1 MRHSIRPLKQP
12 VSERT
17 TSGSIPMSQGLIDR
31 LKRFEGFRRY
41 AYQCSQ
47 GKLTIGYGT
56 MIERGGY
63 GVPEHIAEAL
73 LIEYTEQLTRRF
85 EELDW
90 FRDLDQPRREAII
103 EMAYQMGY
111 DGVLGF
117 ERMINA
123 IKAEDWGRVH
133 AEALDSRWAEQT
145 PARARDVAR
154 RIAYGW
160 TST

>member
-1 MRHSIRPLKQP
+1 
-12 VSERT
+12 
-17 TSGSIPMSQGLIDR
+17 MSQGLIDR

-41 AYQCSQ
+41 AYECSE

-56 MIERGGY
+56 MIERGGH
-63 GVPEHIAEAL
+63 GVPERIAELL
-73 LIEYTEQLTRRF
+73 LIDYAEQLTKRF
-85 EELDW
+85 DELEW
-90 FRDLDQPRREAII
+90 FQSLDQTRREAVI

-117 ERMINA
+117 KRMIAA

-133 AEALDSRWAEQT
+133 KEALDSRWAKQT
-145 PARARDVAR
+145 PARAGDVAER
-154 RIAYGW
+154 LAYGR